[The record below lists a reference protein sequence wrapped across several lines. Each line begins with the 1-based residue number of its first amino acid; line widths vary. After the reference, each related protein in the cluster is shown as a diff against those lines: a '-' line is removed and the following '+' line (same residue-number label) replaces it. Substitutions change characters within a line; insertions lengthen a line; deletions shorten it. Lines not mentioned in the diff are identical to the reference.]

1 MTNPPSRWL
10 KLSLKLSV
18 CFRENYPESFG
29 AQRLR
34 YPAVQAVVGSDIE
47 RWLLGEREMTK
58 WFMSVG
64 CRRYS

>member
-1 MTNPPSRWL
+1 MTNPPSCWL

-18 CFRENYPESFG
+18 FFRENYPESFG
-29 AQRLR
+29 AERLR

-58 WFMSVG
+58 
-64 CRRYS
+64 